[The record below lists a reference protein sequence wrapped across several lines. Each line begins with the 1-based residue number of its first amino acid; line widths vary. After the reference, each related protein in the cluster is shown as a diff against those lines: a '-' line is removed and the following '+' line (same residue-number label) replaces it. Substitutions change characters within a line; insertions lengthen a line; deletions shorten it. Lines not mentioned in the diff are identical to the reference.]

1 MSPVWTFRFLVPR
14 KIKRCAVPYSCFR
27 CVCTCVL
34 PVYCVKLECAE
45 QTSDRRYLAVSVSHF
60 ILHYHVLYI
69 HYASTFSRTLLRF
82 CIIFAM
88 NIFSEFCVEQKKKRE
103 KLLSQSS
110 RYSSYQHV
118 VNFFTLCCSPLDIVL
133 SFLLPPYSGTA

>member
-1 MSPVWTFRFLVPR
+1 MSPVD
-14 KIKRCAVPYSCFR
+14 
-27 CVCTCVL
+27 L
-34 PVYCVKLECAE
+34 PVFGSRKNKAVCGVRYRIPVFLECAE

-60 ILHYHVLYI
+60 ILYYHVLYI

-88 NIFSEFCVEQKKKRE
+88 NFFSEFCVEQKKKRE
-103 KLLSQSS
+103 KLQSQSS

-118 VNFFTLCCSPLDIVL
+118 VNFFSLCCSALNVVL